1 MEDIYGSGNVFAD
14 LGLSNPEERL
24 AKAEIAVEIGKV
36 IKLRQLTQE
45 QAAEIAGIPQPK
57 ISAIVRGKLEDISL
71 DRLYRVLNGLGVNI
85 SVVLTPQPE
94 WTKGNTMVVERDAL
108 TGRAPAV
115 AAADHTETAS
125 YGMR

>member
-45 QAAEIAGIPQPK
+45 QAAVIAGIPQPK

-94 WTKGNTMVVERDAL
+94 WSKGNTMVVERDAL
-108 TGRAPAV
+108 AGRAPAI
-115 AAADHTETAS
+115 AAADHKETAS